1 MSSSPNAG
9 SGSIRA
15 QALILYPP
23 RGSRLAE
30 RMTSAQSRRAAGAA
44 RPCRDPSRLQSESTG
59 VWGGRGGGFPYPRR
73 DWTRK
78 PETSLS
84 AVREGGVPHR
94 DCRIFGIANSP
105 GTLDEATW
113 YPMPGHGLP
122 GSQGRRGRGRG
133 EGRDGGRDGAEPCEG
148 AMGRLGEGREAARP
162 REWSL
167 SRAKGDSGRGG
178 ACALARGSKGAGA
191 RWGEEPRHGGRSP
204 APLPRPPG
212 RASARPGGCQP
223 ATQQPA
229 AAAVPVCCRG
239 CAARPLCLS
248 HWRGA
253 VAHGPVRPGTPPPA
267 VRRRAHAL
275 RLRR

>member
-1 MSSSPNAG
+1 MGLDICSGMRKVLNDSVSSKMSTRLRSP
-9 SGSIRA
+9 
-15 QALILYPP
+15 L
-23 RGSRLAE
+23 
-30 RMTSAQSRRAAGAA
+30 RAAGRRA
-44 RPCRDPSRLQSESTG
+44 RRDSAVIRVGCSPSRPEC
-59 VWGGRGGGFPYPRR
+59 GGGGGAGFLIRAVIGPGSRR
-73 DWTRK
+73 PLCQRCG
-78 PETSLS
+78 
-84 AVREGGVPHR
+84 RGGVPHR

-113 YPMPGHGLP
+113 YPTPGHGLP
-122 GSQGRRGRGRG
+122 GSRGRRGRGRG

-167 SRAKGDSGRGG
+167 ARARGDDGRGG

-223 ATQQPA
+223 ATQQAAGPQDLYRGRQPPQSPCA
-229 AAAVPVCCRG
+229 AAA
-239 CAARPLCLS
+239 ARPGLCAC
-248 HWRGA
+248 HTGE
-253 VAHGPVRPGTPPPA
+253 VR
-267 VRRRAHAL
+267 
-275 RLRR
+275 

>member
-1 MSSSPNAG
+1 MILRSCDSEAPG
-9 SGSIRA
+9 FLIRA
-15 QALILYPP
+15 VIGP
-23 RGSRLAE
+23 GSR
-30 RMTSAQSRRAAGAA
+30 
-44 RPCRDPSRLQSESTG
+44 RPLCQRC
-59 VWGGRGGGFPYPRR
+59 GR
-73 DWTRK
+73 
-78 PETSLS
+78 
-84 AVREGGVPHR
+84 GGVPHR

-204 APLPRPPG
+204 APLPRPPC

-223 ATQQPA
+223 ATQQAAGPQDLYRGRQPPQSPCA
-229 AAAVPVCCRG
+229 AAA
-239 CAARPLCLS
+239 ARPGLCAC
-248 HWRGA
+248 HTGE
-253 VAHGPVRPGTPPPA
+253 VR
-267 VRRRAHAL
+267 
-275 RLRR
+275 